1 MSEQLIAGI
10 ETGGTK
16 ILARIADADGKV
28 VANGRWPT
36 STSEAALQDL
46 VEFVSCST
54 GGARLAAIGMAAFG
68 PLVTDHASPDY
79 GLWPARGIAALFR
92 PRTGT
97 IDAGAIGNAG
107 GNGASPFAACPDPE
121 PGACP
126 EA

>member
-46 VEFVSCST
+46 VEFVS
-54 GGARLAAIGMAAFG
+54 
-68 PLVTDHASPDY
+68 VTLRQ
-79 GLWPARGIAALFR
+79 G
-92 PRTGT
+92 
-97 IDAGAIGNAG
+97 DAGASADG
-107 GNGASPFAACPDPE
+107 
-121 PGACP
+121 
-126 EA
+126 